1 MTSYRH
7 ILAFAVI
14 LLSSSIFAQIRFD
27 ANFESGNINT
37 VSTTDSVNWTVTTKQ
52 DIGGRWFYFRITGMK
67 DKFIKVR
74 VSNSDVKRAM
84 YSYDNQTWQRFTLAE
99 SPGSSSFQKT
109 FPYDTVYVSYYTPYT
124 LTHLRS
130 RVAEWASHPAVTLDT
145 LGHTLRGLPMY
156 VMVVT
161 DPSVPDS
168 LKQTVWVHART
179 HPSETPTSVHF
190 EGMMKTLLSG
200 NDVTKHYLKNLIFH
214 MIPFTNPDGVYY
226 GRSRT
231 NFDGVDVESDWNR
244 VDSLTSKEVRILK
257 QYMQSVNQV
266 NVLKV
271 FLNLHSQASPYC
283 TFWIHTAVS
292 TSPYFF
298 KREMQFSNLN
308 ISDNPYFVYSD
319 YRFSNLSMTFPEGWQ
334 WRNWGDKTMALTYE
348 TPYDY
353 YSSGAVVTDENLE
366 YLGERSVYALAE
378 YLELSHPKHLILDN
392 ASVSSFWGSDT
403 AGTDY
408 FGADYLYASPGTG
421 SGPVTFATE
430 NLEAGSYDIYGWWP
444 TGSAFASDARFTITA
459 GSQTVQKA
467 VNQKIGNG
475 EWRFLTNISQSGSG
489 PVSITV
495 SDSGNGRIAADAF
508 RIIYK
513 GEPTSIR
520 HTDLPLSFSLEQN
533 YPNPFNS
540 QTIIRYNLQESGQ
553 VRLNIYDAVG
563 REVMQL
569 VNDSQ
574 TTGTYEVPFEGRG
587 LSSGVYYIRLS
598 FAGKS
603 VTKAMVLLK

>member
-1 MTSYRH
+1 MTCFRQLT
-7 ILAFAVI
+7 ILT
-14 LLSSSIFAQIRFD
+14 LLFTAQIFAQIRFD
-27 ANFESGNINT
+27 AGFESGNINT

-52 DIGGRWFYFRITGMK
+52 DIGGRWFYFRITGVK

-84 YSYDNQTWQRFTLAE
+84 YSYNNINWERFTLAE

-109 FPYDTVYVSYYTPYT
+109 FSYDTVFAAYYTPYT
-124 LTHLRS
+124 LTHLRG
-130 RVAEWASHPAVTLDT
+130 RVAEWASHPFVTLDT
-145 LGHTLRGLPMY
+145 LGHTPNNLPMY

-179 HPSETPTSVHF
+179 HPGETPTSFHF
-190 EGMMKTLLSG
+190 EGVMKTLLSG
-200 NDVTKHYLKNLIFH
+200 NDVTNHYLKNLIFH
-214 MIPFTNPDGVYY
+214 LIPFTNPDGVYY

-244 VDSLTSKEVRILK
+244 VDSLTSKEVRNLK

-283 TFWIHTAVS
+283 TFWIHTASS
-292 TSPYFF
+292 TSPFF
-298 KREMQFSNLN
+298 YKREMQFSNLQ
-308 ISDNPYFVYSD
+308 ISDNPYFVYND

-353 YSSGAVVTDENLE
+353 YSSGEVVTKENLE

-392 ASVSSFWGSDT
+392 DDITSFWASDT
-403 AGTDY
+403 AGSDF
-408 FGADYLYASPGTG
+408 FGSDYLYASPASAAGDI
-421 SGPVTFATE
+421 TFSTE
-430 NLEAGSYDIYGWWP
+430 PLQPGSYDIYGWWP
-444 TGSAFASDARFTITA
+444 TGQAFASDARVTINA
-459 GSQTVQKA
+459 GGQTVQKA
-467 VNQKIGNG
+467 VNQKNGNG
-475 EWRFLTNISQSGSG
+475 EWRFLTNVSQSYSGS
-489 PVSITV
+489 VSVTV
-495 SDSGNGRIAADAF
+495 SDTGNGFIAADAF

-513 GEPTSIR
+513 GAPVSVRENS
-520 HTDLPLSFSLEQN
+520 LPLSFSLDQN
-533 YPNPFNS
+533 FPNPFNS
-540 QTIIRYNLQESGQ
+540 QTIIRYHLQESGQ
-553 VRLNIYDAVG
+553 VRLVIYDAVG
-563 REVMQL
+563 REVIQP
-569 VNDSQ
+569 VNGSQ

-598 FAGKS
+598 FSGKS